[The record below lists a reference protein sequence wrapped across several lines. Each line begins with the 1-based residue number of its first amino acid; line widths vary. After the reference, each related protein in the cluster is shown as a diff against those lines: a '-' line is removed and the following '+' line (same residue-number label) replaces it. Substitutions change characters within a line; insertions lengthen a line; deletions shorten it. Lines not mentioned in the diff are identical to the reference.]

1 MISKGEKLILSTKEE
16 TQKICKQFNL
26 ILSGIAILLFIIAA
40 FFHRMIGLE
49 LLQVFQTIYYTHF
62 ITTDY
67 TQVYGLLKF
76 LSFSSWNFQEFNGN
90 VNVNSRFEHGKFS

>member
-16 TQKICKQFNL
+16 TQKICKQINF

-62 ITTDY
+62 ISTDY
-67 TQVYGLLKF
+67 TQVYGLLNF
-76 LSFSSWNFQEFNGN
+76 LLFPLGTFKILMET
-90 VNVNSRFEHGKFS
+90 